1 MEKLDSVK
9 KWGINTYKVVWTAPY
24 FQKLMKWMLVS
35 IFAGFNVISVHIHY
49 TVYKA
54 DVLREVWTRFTNCG
68 P

>member
-1 MEKLDSVK
+1 MGHKHIQGSVDRAVFSK
-9 KWGINTYKVVWTAPY
+9 ADE
-24 FQKLMKWMLVS
+24 MDVS
-35 IFAGFNVISVHIHY
+35 PSFAGFNVISVDIHY

>member
-1 MEKLDSVK
+1 MGHKHIQGSVDRAVFPK
-9 KWGINTYKVVWTAPY
+9 ADE
-24 FQKLMKWMLVS
+24 MDVS
-35 IFAGFNVISVHIHY
+35 PIFAGFNVISVHIHY